1 MKLFRTILWALV
13 GVFAVALGWVTYELT
28 RGDNSASAEAY
39 GVDFALVDENGEPI
53 TEEAFRGQPTA
64 VFFGFTHCPDV
75 CPTTLYELGGWMD
88 EVDPEGDSIDA
99 YMVTVDPERDTP
111 EILGSYLSNV
121 SERIGGIT
129 GEPAEVA
136 EMVKGFNIYSKK
148 VPLEDGDYTM
158 DHSASVI
165 LLDAKGRFEG
175 TIAYGENPE
184 TAVQKL
190 RNLIES

>member
-1 MKLFRTILWALV
+1 M
-13 GVFAVALGWVTYELT
+13 
-28 RGDNSASAEAY
+28 
-39 GVDFALVDENGEPI
+39 
-53 TEEAFRGQPTA
+53 
-64 VFFGFTHCPDV
+64 
-75 CPTTLYELGGWMD
+75 
-88 EVDPEGDSIDA
+88 
-99 YMVTVDPERDTP
+99 
-111 EILGSYLSNV
+111 
-121 SERIGGIT
+121 RIGGIT

>member
-129 GEPAEVA
+129 GEPAQVA